1 MLLFFVNLIIFLSQS
16 TNSAK
21 DQVKHKPPSISSE
34 IAFKSTQT
42 AESSFVPCDSCA
54 KIQTNLKN
62 NADQLINMCHYQ
74 GIQSRV
80 GKYRASLLSDQIL
93 GGWLSGSELE
103 KWLEEQDKDLER
115 ISKQL
120 EFLGKNNS
128 LIKTKLEE
136 KESELDR
143 ANKAKETLRKEAKDL
158 GEEKVV
164 LMKQYEKR
172 LMEQKLEMESK
183 IGKLEKEIGSL
194 GDLKKSLDEKYEN
207 LKKLYEN
214 NENIIAELT
223 ETNRLVSEELA
234 IRVGERERADRVES
248 EMVGTRKEIECLKRE
263 LAEKSGQISS
273 ERTKLEEMIRSQ
285 EVRVKN
291 KLILMT

>member
-1 MLLFFVNLIIFLSQS
+1 
-16 TNSAK
+16 
-21 DQVKHKPPSISSE
+21 
-34 IAFKSTQT
+34 
-42 AESSFVPCDSCA
+42 
-54 KIQTNLKN
+54 
-62 NADQLINMCHYQ
+62 MCHYQ